1 MILGNLE
8 AEIITKMIV
17 AAILGL
23 LVGLERELHN
33 KPAGIRTHALVC
45 TGATIFT
52 IVSIYFIGAD
62 DTSRIAA
69 GIVTGIGFLGAGMI
83 FHSKDIVRGLTTAAE
98 LWCLAGI
105 GIAVGIGMYMVS
117 FVATIIVLTILVVG
131 RLFEIKVLKT
141 LEEKEKRK
149 RR

>member
-1 MILGNLE
+1 MILGSLE

-23 LVGLERELHN
+23 AVGLEREWHN

-45 TGATIFT
+45 LGAAIFT
-52 IVSIYFIGAD
+52 VVSIYFIGAQD
-62 DTSRIAA
+62 PSRIAS

-83 FHSKDIVRGLTTAAE
+83 FHSRDIVRGLTTAAE

-131 RLFEIKVLKT
+131 RLFEIRVIKT
-141 LEEKEKRK
+141 LEARERRRK
-149 RR
+149 

>member
-1 MILGNLE
+1 MIESLE
-8 AEIITKMIV
+8 MEIITKMIV
-17 AAILGL
+17 AAVLGL
-23 LVGLERELHN
+23 AVGLEREWHN

-45 TGATIFT
+45 VGSAIFT
-52 IVSIYFIGAD
+52 IVSIYFIGTED
-62 DTSRIAA
+62 PSRIAS

-117 FVATIIVLTILVVG
+117 FVATVIVLTILVVG
-131 RLFEIKVLKT
+131 RLFEIRVLKT
-141 LEEKEKRK
+141 LEERK
-149 RR
+149 RRRR

>member
-1 MILGNLE
+1 MILGSIE

-23 LVGLERELHN
+23 AVGLEREWHN

-45 TGATIFT
+45 VGAAIFT
-52 IVSIYFIGAD
+52 VVSIYFTGTED
-62 DTSRIAA
+62 PSRIAS

-117 FVATIIVLTILVVG
+117 FVATVIVLTILVVG
-131 RLFEIKVLKT
+131 RLFEIRVMKT
-141 LEEKEKRK
+141 LEERK
-149 RR
+149 RRRR

>member
-1 MILGNLE
+1 MIESLE
-8 AEIITKMIV
+8 MEIITKMIV
-17 AAILGL
+17 AAALGL
-23 LVGLERELHN
+23 AVGLEREWHN

-45 TGATIFT
+45 LGAAIFT

-62 DTSRIAA
+62 DPSRIAS

-117 FVATIIVLTILVVG
+117 FVATVIVLTILVVG
-131 RLFEIKVLKT
+131 RLFEIRVLKT
-141 LEEKEKRK
+141 LEARE
-149 RR
+149 RRRR